1 MPSILPTVRPLLRPF
16 FLMWTQSA
24 LNTWS
29 RVVLP
34 EMPVTF
40 ARAEDTVTG
49 LKMPLPAFFILAAVF
64 LPAATIPLLL
74 CWPFARLP
82 FGPRRD
88 FFFFFFFRFFFFF
101 FAAFFF
107 FFFFFFGFFA
117 AFGFFAF
124 LALLAFFFFACVA
137 ICVRAKLFLI
147 AVFTTVVST
156 ITASSSVAT
165 MSACKRSKCV
175 TLPC

>member
-1 MPSILPTVRPLLRPF
+1 
-16 FLMWTQSA
+16 
-24 LNTWS
+24 
-29 RVVLP
+29 
-34 EMPVTF
+34 MPVTF
-40 ARAEDTVTG
+40 DRAAESVTG
-49 LKMPLPAFFILAAVF
+49 LKMPLPDFFCLAAFF
-64 LPAATIPLLL
+64 LPAAIDALLL

-82 FGPRRD
+82 FGPRRA
-88 FFFFFFFRFFFFF
+88 FFFFFFLRFFFFF
-101 FAAFFF
+101 FAFFF
-107 FFFFFFGFFA
+107 FFFFFFGFF
-117 AFGFFAF
+117 
-124 LALLAFFFFACVA
+124 LAFFFFACVA